1 MSNEKVLFPC
11 VKDGETFKVGG
22 IEFIKF
28 PSVNGKT
35 PVVAKDIL
43 FNSRF
48 GENNNLIESKVLE
61 LLESEILPKIIAEVG
76 VENVCTFETDLT
88 TLDGLKPYGIM
99 ESRISLPTFDF
110 YRANVET
117 FDKHP
122 VKNWWWLATP
132 EAAQPHYNPV
142 WTVCVSP
149 SGFIFG
155 LDYFSSDIGVR
166 PILIFESSIFESF
179 EE

>member
-11 VKDGETFKVGG
+11 VKDGEIFKVGG

-28 PSVNGKT
+28 HSVNGKT

-43 FNSRF
+43 FKSRF
-48 GENNNLIESKVLE
+48 GEKNNLIESKALE
-61 LLESEILPKIIAEVG
+61 RLESEILPKIIAEVG
-76 VENVCTFETDLT
+76 AENVCTFETDLT

-110 YRANVET
+110 YRANVEI

-132 EAAQPHYNPV
+132 ETAQPHYNPV

-149 SGFIFG
+149 SGCIYG
-155 LDYFSSDIGVR
+155 GDYDGDFGVR
-166 PILIFESSIFESF
+166 PILIFESSIFESS

>member
-11 VKDGETFKVGG
+11 VKDGEIFKVGG

-43 FNSRF
+43 FSSRF
-48 GENNNLIESKVLE
+48 GAENNNLIKSRVLE
-61 LLESEILPKIIAEVG
+61 RLETEILPKIVAEVG

-88 TLDGLKPYGIM
+88 TLDGLKPYGVM

-110 YRANVET
+110 YRANVEI

-132 EAAQPHYNPV
+132 DSAKPHYDPV

-149 SGFIFG
+149 SGDI
-155 LDYFSSDIGVR
+155 LSDVYDCDHGVR
-166 PILIFESSIFESF
+166 PILFFESSIFESF

>member
-1 MSNEKVLFPC
+1 MSNEKVLFPG

-48 GENNNLIESKVLE
+48 GENNNLIESRVLE
-61 LLESEILPKIIAEVG
+61 RLETEILPKIIAEVG
-76 VENVCTFETDLT
+76 AENVCTFETDLT

-110 YRANVET
+110 YRANVEV

-132 EAAQPHYNPV
+132 DSAKPHYDPV

-149 SGFIFG
+149 SGIIVN
-155 LDYFSSDIGVR
+155 DDCNYDNGVR
-166 PILIFESSIFESF
+166 PILIFESSIFESS

>member
-11 VKDGETFKVGG
+11 VKYGETFKVGG

-48 GENNNLIESKVLE
+48 GENNNLIESRVLE
-61 LLESEILPKIIAEVG
+61 RLETEILPKIIAEVG
-76 VENVCTFETDLT
+76 AENVCTFETDLT

-110 YRANVET
+110 YRANVEI

-132 EAAQPHYNPV
+132 ESAKPHYDPV

-149 SGFIFG
+149 SGGIVYVGNFI
-155 LDYFSSDIGVR
+155 YVYGVR
-166 PILIFESSIFESF
+166 PILIFESSIFESS

>member
-1 MSNEKVLFPC
+1 MSNENVLFPG
-11 VKDGETFKVGG
+11 VKDGETFKVGS

-28 PSVNGKT
+28 HSVNGKT

-43 FNSRF
+43 FKSRF
-48 GENNNLIESKVLE
+48 GENNNLIESEVLE
-61 LLESEILPKIIAEVG
+61 RLETEILPKIIAEVG
-76 VENVCTFETDLT
+76 AENVCTFETDLT

-110 YRANVET
+110 YRANVEI

-132 EAAQPHYNPV
+132 ESAKPHDDPT

-149 SGFIFG
+149 SGYIDCG
-155 LDYFSSDIGVR
+155 NYGGHDRGVR
-166 PILIFESSIFESF
+166 PILIFESSIFESS